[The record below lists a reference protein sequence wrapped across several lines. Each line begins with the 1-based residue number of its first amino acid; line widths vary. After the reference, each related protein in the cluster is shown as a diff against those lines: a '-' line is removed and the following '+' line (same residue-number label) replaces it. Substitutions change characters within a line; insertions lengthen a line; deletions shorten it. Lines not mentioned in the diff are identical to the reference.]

1 MNKTTK
7 QFVVTCV
14 LLSALPAF
22 ALSLDDCK
30 ELPDCEAQACEVQYK
45 LDIVKRQ
52 YKQKEID
59 QLTLELEEITEFC
72 ESDKQRSIFIG
83 EMDDIYKEMRLNKIK
98 LDEALKE
105 GRTDSAKK
113 YQTKID
119 KNKTAI
125 DKMSAQLGQMK
136 TSSH

>member
-1 MNKTTK
+1 MNKVAK
-7 QFVVTCV
+7 QFVIGCV
-14 LLSALPAF
+14 LLATLPAL

-45 LDIVKRQ
+45 LNIVKRQ

-72 ESDKQRSIFIG
+72 ESDKLRSVFIG
-83 EMDDIYKEMRLNKIK
+83 EIDDIYKEMHLNKIK
-98 LDEALKE
+98 LEEALKE

-119 KNKTAI
+119 E
-125 DKMSAQLGQMK
+125 DKMTIEKMSTRLGQMK